1 MSLAQGLGGWAAG
14 PQILVAAGPR
24 PPEQQTSSPGVARP
38 WSSSAWRSPVVPRAG
53 SPAEGLC
60 GGWCVGEVA
69 GEPSGPDE
77 VAAAT
82 GLHLPVERC
91 MLKPT
96 ELAAHQHVR
105 MAAISACMR
114 CFGQDFSVAALPSPD
129 SVTVRS
135 FAPAYGAT
143 ASPTRPACARGVAI
157 CRTPTAQERGLN
169 RCAPGPHPSLTRR
182 TPGSAG
188 ARPQLPDVRSE
199 SRHTARRWLPRG
211 GRARGQRGYRGGTAT
226 RPWRHRPRR
235 DTQGGALPGIVAGP
249 PGDRGL
255 PPVVHVHGASGV
267 PREGPVECCTG
278 LHEPARAHSGR
289 DQAGQAE
296 KDTACKRST
305 HLVGDVVRRRVRPPA
320 RGGQAARP

>member
-1 MSLAQGLGGWAAG
+1 MAAAAAFATDSEEPEGTESADEDCALPRTSTNATRCTGSPTRAPVTDHFRMSLAQGLGGWAAG

-157 CRTPTAQERGLN
+157 CRTAD
-169 RCAPGPHPSLTRR
+169 GPR
-182 TPGSAG
+182 
-188 ARPQLPDVRSE
+188 ARPQSVRPRTAPVSHPPHAWFCRGPAPTPGRPLRVTAHCPPVAASGTPSARSTGIPRWNCSPAMAPPASSRRSRRRA
-199 SRHTARRWLPRG
+199 SRHRR
-211 GRARGQRGYRGGTAT
+211 GT
-226 RPWRHRPRR
+226 
-235 DTQGGALPGIVAGP
+235 
-249 PGDRGL
+249 
-255 PPVVHVHGASGV
+255 
-267 PREGPVECCTG
+267 TG
-278 LHEPARAHSGR
+278 
-289 DQAGQAE
+289 
-296 KDTACKRST
+296 
-305 HLVGDVVRRRVRPPA
+305 
-320 RGGQAARP
+320 